1 MSRIGRKPITIPEN
15 VQVEL
20 GPKVIVRGPLGELSY
35 KILPGIKVEK
45 KDSGLLVSRT
55 DDSKEVRALHGL
67 TRSLIANNV
76 EGVSLGFKKNLELR
90 GIGFRAS
97 ISVDK
102 LLLSVGYSHPV
113 EIEPP
118 AGISFAVSGNKILVK
133 GIDKELVGRVASE
146 IRATRPPD
154 AYKGKGIRYEGETVR
169 LKPGKAAKAGVGAAT

>member
-20 GPKVIVRGPLGELSY
+20 GPKVVVRGPLGELSY
-35 KILPGIKVEK
+35 KIPPGIKVVK
-45 KDSGLLVSRT
+45 KDSSLLVSRM
-55 DDSKEVRALHGL
+55 DDSKEVKSLHGL
-67 TRSLIANNV
+67 ARSLIANNV

-90 GIGFRAS
+90 GIGFRAN
-97 ISVDK
+97 ISGDK
-102 LLLSVGYSHPV
+102 LVLSIGYSHPV

-118 AGISFAVSGNKILVK
+118 AGISFTVSGNKIMVE

-169 LKPGKAAKAGVGAAT
+169 LKPGNAAKAGVGAAT

>member
-15 VQVEL
+15 VQVDL
-20 GPKVIVRGPLGELSY
+20 GQKIVVRGPLGELSY
-35 KILPGIKVEK
+35 KIPPGIKVEK
-45 KDSGLLVSRT
+45 KDSSLLVSRM
-55 DDSKEVRALHGL
+55 DDSKEVKSLHGL
-67 TRSLIANNV
+67 ARSLIANNV

-97 ISVDK
+97 ISGDK

-113 EIEPP
+113 EIEPL
-118 AGISFAVSGNKILVK
+118 AGISFAVSGNKIMVK
-133 GIDKELVGRVASE
+133 GIDKELVGRLASE

-169 LKPGKAAKAGVGAAT
+169 LKPGKSAKAGVGAAT

>member
-15 VQVEL
+15 V
-20 GPKVIVRGPLGELSY
+20 
-35 KILPGIKVEK
+35 KVEK
-45 KDSGLLVSRT
+45 KDSSLLVSRMN
-55 DDSKEVRALHGL
+55 DSKEVKSLHGL
-67 TRSLIANNV
+67 ARSLIANNV

-97 ISVDK
+97 ISGDK

-113 EIEPP
+113 EIEPL
-118 AGISFAVSGNKILVK
+118 AGISFAVSGNKIMVK
-133 GIDKELVGRVASE
+133 GIDKELVGRQASE

-169 LKPGKAAKAGVGAAT
+169 LKPGKSAKAGVGAAT